1 MSATE
6 KIIDVM
12 IAIDTESVI
21 EQYGNNTDP
30 DNPVQIDTT
39 KNYIYMIV
47 RSDEAVSGNAG
58 AELTIAAKTLD
69 VIRWRE
75 TSLTLNSAY
84 STILYKFESTN
95 ASGLITSPQPI
106 IAEVQTPLPV
116 ADDPLHPS
124 TQTIQDYFWNCT
136 VEKAGSVTYH
146 FKFMIV
152 DRDNNVL
159 GYFWWDP
166 FIQISDS

>member
-1 MSATE
+1 MADTE
-6 KIIDVM
+6 KIIDVL
-12 IAIDTESVI
+12 IAIDTESI
-21 EQYGNNTDP
+21 INDYGTNTDP
-30 DNPVQIDTT
+30 NNPTQVDTS

-75 TSLTLNSAY
+75 TSPTLNATY
-84 STILYKFESTN
+84 STILYEFDSPN
-95 ASGLITSPQPI
+95 SDGLITTPQPI
-106 IAEVQTPLPV
+106 VVEINTPLPV
-116 ADDPLHPS
+116 ASDPLHPS
-124 TQTIQDYFWNCT
+124 TQTIKDYFWNCT

-152 DRDNNVL
+152 DRDNNIQ

-166 FIQISDS
+166 FIQITD